1 MVNLRFHTFS
11 ENETRPVARRAHLH
25 DSIGAKIFGAF
36 IAMGLITG
44 MLGGFGYY
52 VLSSAGGFVEATYDG
67 PLQAVDFARAASLVF
82 TQMDKEVLR
91 RRLVAAEDR
100 PIVDAKIDELGKTF
114 FEDLA
119 VAEERSPSL
128 EARTAIAEI
137 RGRVIE
143 WNELRLVTAA
153 GDSVANLD
161 AAAQAIVDRF
171 DRLIETTVDHS
182 YVERRKAVAAVAS
195 FKYATIGSTA
205 AALFLACAITLFL
218 ARRIVQPLATAAE
231 IADRIA
237 GGELTTPIPAGGADE
252 TGTLLRSMT
261 IMRDNI
267 RDMVE
272 REQRQRRSA
281 QNRLL
286 HALESSHE
294 GLVLVDAEG
303 SIVLANSQ
311 ISRYFPRSTSEI
323 VAGAMF
329 AEVFAEIGRHLVTAI
344 APAGG
349 NDPSAW
355 DSLLSTGGEF
365 QIADGRWLRVNRSA
379 TQDGGFFLVFSD
391 FTAIKEREHHLRV
404 AKHEAEAAS
413 AAKSNFLAN
422 MSHELRTP
430 LNAIIGFSEVMSG
443 EIFGAMGNPKYRE
456 YVGSILDSGRHLLDI
471 INGLLDLAK
480 ADAGKMQLE
489 GEPLE
494 LRRTIE
500 ACAGIMREQCV
511 RGGINLEV
519 EPIDD
524 ALIVWGDAAKLRQ
537 IALNLLSNA
546 VKFTEPGGRVS
557 VGAGKGEPGFVNLI
571 IGDTG
576 IGMKA
581 EDIPKALKPFAQID
595 SRLARRYAGTGL
607 GLPLTK
613 ALVDLHGG
621 EMRIESAPGRG
632 TTVIVKLLEYSRE
645 LEARALAAA
654 GD

>member
-1 MVNLRFHTFS
+1 M
-11 ENETRPVARRAHLH
+11 RPRLVATHLH
-25 DSIGAKIFGAF
+25 IQESIGAKIFGAF

-67 PLQAVDFARAASLVF
+67 PLQAIDFARAASLVF
-82 TQMDKEVLR
+82 TQMDKEVLH
-91 RRLVAAEDR
+91 RRLLAAADR
-100 PIVDAKIDELGKTF
+100 PAVDAKIEELGKSF

-119 VAEERSPSL
+119 VAEERSLSA
-128 EARTAIAEI
+128 EARAAIAEI
-137 RGRVIE
+137 RAGVIE
-143 WNELRLVTAA
+143 WNEMRLSAEA
-153 GDSVANLD
+153 DESIANLD
-161 AAAQAIVDRF
+161 AIAEKIVERF

-182 YVERRKAVAAVAS
+182 YIERRKAVAAVAS
-195 FKYATIGSTA
+195 FKYTTIGSTA
-205 AALFLACAITLFL
+205 VALLLACAITLFL
-218 ARRIVQPLATAAE
+218 ARRIVRPLATAAE

-252 TGTLLRSMT
+252 TGMLLRSMT

-272 REQRQRRSA
+272 REQQQRRSA
-281 QNRLL
+281 QSRLA
-286 HALESSHE
+286 HALESSNE
-294 GLVLVDAEG
+294 GLLLVDAEG
-303 SIVLANSQ
+303 RIVLANGQ
-311 ISRYFPRSTSEI
+311 VARYFPAAAEDI
-323 VAGAMF
+323 FAGAPF
-329 AEVFAEIGRHLVTAI
+329 AAVFAEIGRRVVTSI
-344 APAGG
+344 APTGEHR
-349 NDPSAW
+349 PSW
-355 DSLLSTGGEF
+355 DTLLSAGGEF
-365 QIADGRWLRVNRSA
+365 QIADGRWLRASQSA

-391 FTAIKEREHHLRV
+391 FTAIKEREHHLSL
-404 AKHEAEAAS
+404 AKQEAEAAS

-443 EIFGAMGNPKYRE
+443 EVFGPMGNPKYRE

-480 ADAGKMQLE
+480 SDAGQLQLE
-489 GEPLE
+489 AEPLE
-494 LRRTIE
+494 LRRIVE
-500 ACAGIMREQCV
+500 ACAGIMREQCL
-511 RGGINLEV
+511 RGEISLEIA
-519 EPIDD
+519 PIENT
-524 ALIVWGDAAKLRQ
+524 LTVWGDAAKLRQ

-557 VGAGKGEPGFVNLI
+557 IDASKGEPGFINLS

-581 EDIPKALKPFAQID
+581 EDIPKALKPFSQID

-621 EMRIESAPGRG
+621 ELRIESAPGRG
-632 TTVIVKLLEYSRE
+632 TTVIVTLLEYSRE
-645 LEARALAAA
+645 VEERALAAA

>member
-1 MVNLRFHTFS
+1 VATRLHLRG
-11 ENETRPVARRAHLH
+11 
-25 DSIGAKIFGAF
+25 SIGAKIFGAF
-36 IAMGLITG
+36 IVMGLITG

-67 PLQAVDFARAASLVF
+67 PLQAIDFARAASLVF
-82 TQMDKEVLR
+82 TEMDKEVLR
-91 RRLVAAEDR
+91 RHLVAAEER
-100 PIVDAKIDELGKTF
+100 PAVDAKIDELGKSF

-119 VAEERSPSL
+119 VAEERSLSA
-128 EARTAIAEI
+128 EARAAIAEI
-137 RGRVIE
+137 RARVIA
-143 WNELRLVTAA
+143 WNELRLTTEA
-153 GDSVANLD
+153 GQSIANLD
-161 AAAQAIVDRF
+161 AIAETIVDRF

-182 YVERRKAVAAVAS
+182 YVERRKAVAAVTF

-205 AALFLACAITLFL
+205 LALVLACAITLFL
-218 ARRIVQPLATAAE
+218 ARRIARPLATAAR

-237 GGELTTPIPAGGADE
+237 GGELTTPIPPGGADE
-252 TGTLLRSMT
+252 TGALLRSMT

-281 QNRLL
+281 QSRLL

-294 GLVLVDAEG
+294 GLLLVDAAG
-303 SIVLANSQ
+303 RILLANSQ
-311 ISRYFPRSTSEI
+311 VARYFPRSAPDI
-323 VAGAMF
+323 VDGAMF
-329 AEVFAEIGRHLVTAI
+329 AEVFAEIGRDRATAI
-344 APAGG
+344 ASAAGG
-349 NDPSAW
+349 GEPPAAN
-355 DSLLSTGGEF
+355 SLLSAGGEF
-365 QIADGRWLRVNRSA
+365 QIEDGRWLRVSRSA

-391 FTAIKEREHHLRV
+391 FTAIKEREHHLRI
-404 AKHEAEAAS
+404 AKQEAEAAS

-430 LNAIIGFSEVMSG
+430 LNAIIGFSEVMTG
-443 EIFGAMGNPKYRE
+443 EIFGPVGNPKYRE
-456 YVGSILDSGRHLLDI
+456 YVASILDSGRHLLDI
-471 INGLLDLAK
+471 INSLLDLAK
-480 ADAGKMQLE
+480 ADAGKMRLE

-494 LRRTIE
+494 LRRIVE
-500 ACAGIMREQCV
+500 ACVSIMCEQCV
-511 RGGINLEV
+511 RGGIGLELQ
-519 EPIDD
+519 PIDE

-557 VGAGKGEPGFVNLI
+557 VAAGKGEPGFVNLI
-571 IGDTG
+571 VDDTG

-581 EDIPKALKPFAQID
+581 EDIPKALKPFSQID

-621 EMRIESAPGRG
+621 EMRIESAPGCG
-632 TTVIVKLLEYSRE
+632 TSVIVRLLEYSRDV
-645 LEARALAAA
+645 EARALATA

>member
-1 MVNLRFHTFS
+1 VSIR
-11 ENETRPVARRAHLH
+11 LH
-25 DSIGAKIFGAF
+25 IQDSIGAKIFGAF

-52 VLSSAGGFVEATYDG
+52 VLSSAGGFVEETYDG
-67 PLQAVDFARAASLVF
+67 PLQAIDFARAASLVF
-82 TQMDKEVLR
+82 TEMDKEVLR
-91 RRLVAAEDR
+91 RHLVAAKNR
-100 PIVDAKIDELGKTF
+100 PAVDAKIDELGKTF

-119 VAEERSPSL
+119 VAEERSLSA
-128 EARTAIAEI
+128 EARAAIAEI
-137 RGRVIE
+137 RDRVIG
-143 WNELRLVTAA
+143 WNELRLATAE
-153 GDSVANLD
+153 GDGIADLD
-161 AAAQAIVDRF
+161 AIAQTIVDRF

-205 AALFLACAITLFL
+205 VALLLACAITLFL
-218 ARRIVQPLATAAE
+218 ARRIVRPLATAAE

-281 QNRLL
+281 QSRLL

-294 GLVLVDAEG
+294 GLLLVDAEG

-311 ISRYFPRSTSEI
+311 ISHFFPRSAPEI

-329 AEVFAEIGRHLVTAI
+329 AEVFGEIGRHLVTAI
-344 APAGG
+344 VPAGADG
-349 NDPSAW
+349 SEPSAW
-355 DSLLSTGGEF
+355 DSLLSAGGEF
-365 QIADGRWLRVNRSA
+365 QIADRRWLRVSRSA

-391 FTAIKEREHHLRV
+391 FTAIKEREHHLSV
-404 AKHEAEAAS
+404 AKQEAEAAS

-443 EIFGAMGNPKYRE
+443 EIFGPMGNPKYRD
-456 YVGSILDSGRHLLDI
+456 YVVSILDSGRHLLDI
-471 INGLLDLAK
+471 INNLLDLAK
-480 ADAGKMQLE
+480 ADAGKMRLE

-494 LRRTIE
+494 LRRIVE
-500 ACAGIMREQCV
+500 GCAGMMREQCL
-511 RGGINLEV
+511 RGSISLEI

-537 IALNLLSNA
+537 ITLNLLSNA

-557 VGAGKGEPGFVNLI
+557 VGAGTGEPGFVNLI

-581 EDIPKALKPFAQID
+581 EDLPKALKPFSQID

-645 LEARALAAA
+645 VEERALAAA

>member
-1 MVNLRFHTFS
+1 MRF
-11 ENETRPVARRAHLH
+11 PLVARRLH
-25 DSIGAKIFGAF
+25 IQESIGAKIFGAF

-67 PLQAVDFARAASLVF
+67 PLQAIDFARAASLVF
-82 TQMDKEVLR
+82 TQMDKELLH
-91 RRLVAAEDR
+91 RRLVAPEGHPA
-100 PIVDAKIDELGKTF
+100 VDAKIEELGKSF

-119 VAEERSPSL
+119 VAEERSRSA
-128 EARTAIAEI
+128 EARAAIAEI
-137 RGRVIE
+137 RAGVIE
-143 WNELRLVTAA
+143 WNEMRLATEA
-153 GDSVANLD
+153 SESIANLD
-161 AAAQAIVDRF
+161 AIAEKIVERF
-171 DRLIETTVDHS
+171 DRLIEATVDHS

-195 FKYATIGSTA
+195 FKYITIGSTA
-205 AALFLACAITLFL
+205 MALLLACAITLFL
-218 ARRIVQPLATAAE
+218 ARRIVKPLATAAE

-237 GGELTTPIPAGGADE
+237 GGALATPIPAGGADE
-252 TGTLLRSMT
+252 TGMLLRSMT

-272 REQRQRRSA
+272 REQQQRRSA
-281 QNRLL
+281 QSRLL

-294 GLVLVDAEG
+294 GLLLVDAEG
-303 SIVLANSQ
+303 RIVLANSQ
-311 ISRYFPRSTSEI
+311 VARYFPPSAPKI
-323 VAGAMF
+323 AAGAIF
-329 AEVFAEIGRHLVTAI
+329 AEVFAEIRRHLVTAI
-344 APAGG
+344 ASAGTE
-349 NDPSAW
+349 PLAW
-355 DSLLSTGGEF
+355 ERLLASGGEF
-365 QIADGRWLRVNRSA
+365 QIAGDRWLRASRSA

-391 FTAIKEREHHLRV
+391 FTAIKEREHHLSV
-404 AKHEAEAAS
+404 AKQEAEEAS

-443 EIFGAMGNPKYRE
+443 EVFGPMGNPKYRE
-456 YVGSILDSGRHLLDI
+456 YVASILDSGRHLLDI

-480 ADAGKMQLE
+480 SDAGKLQLE

-494 LRRTIE
+494 LRRIIE

-511 RGGINLEV
+511 RGEISLEIT
-519 EPIDD
+519 PIEN
-524 ALIVWGDAAKLRQ
+524 ALTVWGDAAKLRQ

-557 VGAGKGEPGFVNLI
+557 ISASKGEPGFVDLI

-581 EDIPKALKPFAQID
+581 EDIPNALKPFSQID

-621 EMRIESAPGRG
+621 KMHIESAPGRG
-632 TTVIVKLLEYSRE
+632 TTVIVRLLEYSRE
-645 LEARALAAA
+645 LEERALAGA
-654 GD
+654 GG